1 MSPRSRSAWRRRIRR
16 SRKTQVAVTAV
27 VSVAIVVVAIVAIS
41 LVDKGI
47 SSVNPA
53 AFGNCAS
60 GAAAQASD
68 GPSAD
73 PSAAPAT
80 PCPTQTATTQ
90 AAPRVPITLSDFATG
105 PIATRQLGDVATSPV
120 DGTGAAISLNQ
131 SADQA
136 NNSGNCTLSVPWNP
150 LTAQGLAT
158 PYRLGDGCS
167 MANPAQE
174 AFVEATILS
183 PNGQVQVYNPLIIT
197 QGTRPARGPAVPRI
211 PRGSQVILDF
221 GFNGTNLVL
230 TGPGAFQRS
239 SGCVDALGQSVIGQ
253 VSACNAVAFYN
264 LANAEIARGTLK
276 VPATGTASDG
286 QPCQTTREFA
296 LIDQD
301 QSDNIYSQYLLDGR
315 GRTAQATAA
324 NKARMGNAT
333 VLTNGSDNALL
344 GYFVDPANGCKP
356 FTVNDTTSVNG
367 SQSSQAL
374 DELSAKANQ
383 KGHIALIPTND
394 PMTLVGGNA
403 SIDKTNMYRSLVDQP
418 QLAAGT
424 DPAQVAASYCM
435 NMVNIAPAHDQL
447 DAAADKG
454 TASPV
459 PTVGDSLATFLGN
472 RLSMSFQ
479 NLGCD
484 AFGLTDPVNV
494 TTAGDDGPAT
504 AVEYNTAQQQASL
517 PAAQGQ
523 GGTGTTGTGTTGT
536 GTGTT
541 GTGTTGTGTTGTGRQ
556 RPPWQWHGHHH
567 WQHSGM

>member
-1 MSPRSRSAWRRRIRR
+1 VVSIAAVL
-16 SRKTQVAVTAV
+16 VAVV
-27 VSVAIVVVAIVAIS
+27 VIS
-41 LVDKGI
+41 LVDRSV
-47 SSVNPA
+47 SSVNQA
-53 AFGNCAS
+53 AFGNCAA

-68 GPSAD
+68 GPNAD
-73 PSAAPAT
+73 PSAPAT
-80 PCPTQTATTQ
+80 PCPPQQAAAQ
-90 AAPRVPITLSDFATG
+90 AAPRVPVTPNDFATG
-105 PIATRQLGDVATSPV
+105 PIATSQLGDVATNPV

-136 NNSGNCTLSVPWNP
+136 TASGNCTLRVPWNP

-158 PYRLGDGCS
+158 PYQLGDGCS
-167 MANPAQE
+167 MATQAQQ

-183 PNGQVQVYNPLIIT
+183 PGGQVQVYNPLIIT
-197 QGTRPARGPAVPRI
+197 QGTRPARWPAVPRI

-239 SGCVDALGQSVIGQ
+239 SGCVDALDQSLIGQ
-253 VSACNAVAFYN
+253 VSACNAVAFYT

-276 VPATGTASDG
+276 VPATGTAADG
-286 QPCQTTREFA
+286 QPCQTTRDFA

-301 QSDNIYSQYLLDGR
+301 QSDNIYSQYLLDGN
-315 GRTAQATAA
+315 GRTAQATAG
-324 NKARMGNAT
+324 NKARMANAT
-333 VLTNGSDNALL
+333 TLTNGSDNALL
-344 GYFVDPANGCKP
+344 GYFVDPTNGCQP
-356 FTVNDTTSVNG
+356 FIVRDTTSVKG

-374 DELSAKANQ
+374 DELSARVNQ

-418 QLAAGT
+418 LLAAGT
-424 DPAQVAASYCM
+424 DPAQVAASYCV

-447 DAAADKG
+447 DGSADAG

-472 RLSMSFQ
+472 RLSMSFA

-484 AFGLTDPVNV
+484 AFGLTDPVTV
-494 TTAGDDGPAT
+494 TAASDDGPAT
-504 AVEYNTAQQQASL
+504 AVAYNTAQQQASL
-517 PAAQGQ
+517 PAPAAPPSQGTT
-523 GGTGTTGTGTTGT
+523 GNGTTTGTTGNGT
-536 GTGTT
+536 GTG
-541 GTGTTGTGTTGTGRQ
+541 RK

-567 WQHSGM
+567 WQGSGM

>member
-1 MSPRSRSAWRRRIRR
+1 MSSRSRSAWRRMIRR
-16 SRKTQVAVTAV
+16 GRKTQVAVTAV

-41 LVDKGI
+41 LVDKGV

-80 PCPTQTATTQ
+80 PCPTQTTAVQ
-90 AAPRVPITLSDFATG
+90 AAAPRVPITPSDFAAG
-105 PIATRQLGDVATSPV
+105 PIATTQLGDVATNPV
-120 DGTGAAISLNQ
+120 DGTGAAINLNQ

-136 NNSGNCTLSVPWNP
+136 TDSGNCTLSVPWNP

-158 PYRLGDGCS
+158 PYQLGDGCS
-167 MANPAQE
+167 MTNQGQQ

-183 PNGQVQVYNPLIIT
+183 PSGQVQVYNPLIIT
-197 QGTRPARGPAVPRI
+197 KGTRPAAWPAAPRI

-230 TGPGAFQRS
+230 AGPGAFQGS
-239 SGCVDALGQSVIGQ
+239 SHCVDALGQSVIGQ
-253 VSACNAVAFYN
+253 VSACNAVNFYT

-276 VPATGTASDG
+276 VPALGTATDG

-301 QSDNIYSQYLLDGR
+301 QSDNIYSQYLLDGS
-315 GRTAQATAA
+315 GRTAQATAR

-333 VLTNGSDNALL
+333 LLTNGSDNALL
-344 GYFVDPANGCKP
+344 GYFVDPTNGCKP
-356 FTVNDTTSVNG
+356 FMANDTTSASG

-374 DELSAKANQ
+374 DELSAKVNQ

-418 QLAAGT
+418 LIAGGT

-435 NMVNIAPAHDQL
+435 NMVNMGPAHLQL
-447 DAAADKG
+447 DAATDAKTG
-454 TASPV
+454 SPV
-459 PTVGDSLATFLGN
+459 PTVGNSLATFLGN
-472 RLSMSFQ
+472 RLSMSFT

-484 AFGLTDPVNV
+484 AFGLTDPVTV
-494 TTAGDDGPAT
+494 TTASDDAPAT
-504 AVEYNTAQQQASL
+504 AVSYNTAQQQATL
-517 PAAQGQ
+517 PAPQAPPSQGTN
-523 GGTGTTGTGTTGT
+523 GNGTPAPT
-536 GTGTT
+536 TT
-541 GTGTTGTGTTGTGRQ
+541 GTGTTGTGTTGTTGRH